1 MKTAIS
7 LPDSVFKQA
16 DELAQRFGLS
26 RSELYTKALK
36 AYLTR
41 YSRDQILHKLNQV
54 YASES
59 SKPDPVMAKMQLM
72 SLSQLIRAS
81 WLSVLAPCPTI
92 YKKMWMRVCAQFCT
106 YSVTTIQS
114 SASRLP
120 SAPSSETWVI
130 VHESRQ

>member
-7 LPDSVFKQA
+7 LPDSVFQQA
-16 DELAQRFGLS
+16 DELSQQIGLS

-41 YSRDQILHKLNQV
+41 HSRDQILLKLNQV

-72 SLSQLIRAS
+72 SLS
-81 WLSVLAPCPTI
+81 P
-92 YKKMWMRVCAQFCT
+92 
-106 YSVTTIQS
+106 
-114 SASRLP
+114 
-120 SAPSSETWVI
+120 
-130 VHESRQ
+130 